1 MKEANDREPIKNMS
15 KQMKSYAALEAIELT
30 IGNQYMVMEH
40 YYANKKAIT
49 ENLLKSVLVDNVK
62 GLVTQDWGAV
72 QEEIDDRLPM
82 KLMGI

>member
-40 YYANKKAIT
+40 YSANKKAST

-72 QEEIDDRLPM
+72 QEKIEDRLPM